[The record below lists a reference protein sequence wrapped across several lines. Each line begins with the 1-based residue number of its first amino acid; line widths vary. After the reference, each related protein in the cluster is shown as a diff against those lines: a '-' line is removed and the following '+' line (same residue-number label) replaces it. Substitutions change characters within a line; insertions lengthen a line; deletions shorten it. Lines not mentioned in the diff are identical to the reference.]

1 MENASLTNRSLCIDA
16 LRGLALFGILAVNI
30 QSFVW
35 GLSGPTLGVLNTDST
50 SSDHATV
57 FFTALLLEYKAY
69 PIFCFCFGYGFAM
82 QTQRWLSTGENAA
95 SRFAGRL
102 RVMLLLGAAHGIF
115 LYFGDILSRYAL
127 TGFILRRHIGKN
139 SRALWQAVKFWLVV
153 AMVSA
158 LLSAFLVALAST
170 AESEPNQLATQQ
182 MQLQELDRFFTI
194 YTTGSFWEITLR
206 RWQDY
211 LQIAFSFIFTLP
223 QIMLL
228 FLLGVLTAKMK
239 WLQYPEEHQTRWK
252 KILLM
257 ATLIGVPLNIFYALG
272 AVEQA
277 QTPTATSSFAHMVAS
292 SYIPILAGAY
302 IALVALFSTSTIGKR
317 TLTFFAS
324 AGKIALTNY
333 ITQSIVMSTLLYG
346 YGFALGGELT
356 QFQLLE
362 IAMLIYGAQLMVS
375 HIYLKHF
382 SIGPLEFLWRK
393 LS

>member
-35 GLSGPTLGVLNTDST
+35 GLSGPTLGVLNADST
-50 SSDHATV
+50 SSDYATV

-102 RVMLLLGAAHGIF
+102 RVMFLLGAAHGIF

-182 MQLQELDRFFTI
+182 IQLQELDRFFTI

-211 LQIAFSFIFTLP
+211 LQIALGFIFTLP

-228 FLLGVLTAKMK
+228 FLLGVLTARMK
-239 WLQYPEEHQTRWK
+239 WLQYPEKHQTRWK
-252 KILLM
+252 KILLI

-272 AVEQA
+272 AFEQA
-277 QTPTATSSFAHMVAS
+277 QTPTATPSFAHMVAS
-292 SYIPILAGAY
+292 SAIPILAGAY

-362 IAMLIYGAQLMVS
+362 IAMLIYGAQLTVS